1 MNKFKDPCTLALE
14 TDEVLMN
21 IHNPYV
27 ANLVE
32 MGYDR
37 ADCEMVAAVG
47 RDATYPR
54 TIYGRTFD
62 TKAEYDE
69 ALADYLNGL

>member
-1 MNKFKDPCTLALE
+1 MALE

-27 ANLVE
+27 ATLVE

-37 ADCEMVAAVG
+37 ADCEMVAAAG
-47 RDATYPR
+47 RDASYPR
-54 TIYGRTFD
+54 VIHGRTFD
-62 TKAEYDE
+62 TKSEYDE
-69 ALADYLNGL
+69 AVADYLNGL